1 MFITRL
7 NDIFDDEKL
16 IKMIFSSK
24 RKKSLEYSKV
34 TIKPLILKGRYM
46 YQAEFTYDKKVIHD
60 NIPQEDIALFCNAM
74 LRSNFKQ
81 VNILTTDSE
90 LQVLAAKIDQPK
102 IIEKKADREKPE
114 LAHNKKKNYCIPE
127 GDPCDFLIHL
137 GVMTKDGQVIH
148 KHYSKFRQINRFL
161 EIVEDCLDEFPNDR
175 TLRIIDFGC
184 GKSYLTF
191 ALYYYLHV
199 QNGYDVSIT
208 GLDLKKD
215 VIKFCNKVA
224 EELNYEGLTFLM
236 GDIADYTNDH
246 ADMVVTLHACDT
258 ATDYAL
264 INAVAWNTKVIL
276 SVPCCQ
282 HEMFKQIDNSI
293 MNPILKH
300 GIIKDRFTELL
311 TDGLRCLKLEEMGYK
326 VDMIEFTTLEHTSKN
341 IMIRA
346 VKGVPYR
353 KLQQKAHDE
362 YEALKEAYGVSPAID
377 QMKRPKS
384 EQKKNAPKKRR
395 PAGRRT
401 NHYKGQGKKNG

>member
-1 MFITRL
+1 MFNTRL
-7 NDIFDDEKL
+7 SDIFEDEKL
-16 IKMIFSSK
+16 VKMVFSNK

-46 YQAEFTYDKKVIHD
+46 YQAEFAYDKKVIHD
-60 NIPQEDIALFCNAM
+60 NIPASEIAMFCNAM
-74 LRSNFKQ
+74 IRSNFKQ
-81 VNILTTDSE
+81 VNIFTTESE
-90 LQVLAAKIDQPK
+90 IQVLASKADDPK
-102 IIEKKADREKPE
+102 IIEKKTARDKAD
-114 LAHNKKKNYCIPE
+114 LSHNKKKNYCIPE
-127 GDPCDFLIHL
+127 GEPCDFLIHL

-161 EIVEDCLDEFPNDR
+161 EIVEDCLDELPKDR
-175 TLRIIDFGC
+175 KLRIIDFGC

-191 ALYYYLHV
+191 ALYYYLHEL
-199 QNGYDVSIT
+199 NGYNVSIT

-224 EELNYEGLTFLM
+224 EELNYEDLTFLM

-264 INAVAWNTKVIL
+264 INAVSWNTRVIL

-282 HEMFKQIDNSI
+282 HEMFKQIDNDI
-293 MNPILKH
+293 LNPMLKH
-300 GIIKDRFTELL
+300 GIIKDKFTELL
-311 TDGLRCLKLEEMGYK
+311 TDGLRGLKLEEMGYK

-346 VKGVPYR
+346 VKGIPYR

-362 YEALKEAYGVSPAID
+362 YEALKEAYNVTPAID

-384 EQKKNAPKKRR
+384 EQKKNAPRKRR
-395 PAGRRT
+395 PAGRNR
-401 NHYKGQGKKNG
+401 NNNNRGKK